1 MTPLSFTRQ
10 GFRAGTLGVGP
21 LIPGIAMYGV
31 AFGVMAQAAGLST
44 LESALLSGWVNAGGA
59 QMASLQAWSNP
70 VPILAV
76 FLMTL
81 AMNTRYLLLGAALRP
96 WFGPLPAYQSY
107 PSLLV
112 LGDGNWT
119 LALRERQEGR
129 GDAAFL
135 AGSGFVLWLVWIV
148 TTVVGHAF
156 GRVLG
161 DPTRFGIDFMLAAF
175 FAAMAVVFVR
185 KSDAILPL
193 VVGAATAII
202 VQRLIEG
209 PWYILAGAAAGSA
222 VGALRRVHPP

>member
-1 MTPLSFTRQ
+1 MTAASFTFH
-10 GFRAGTLGVGP
+10 GFRAGALGVAP

-96 WFGPLPAYQSY
+96 WFGALPPYQSY

-112 LGDGNWT
+112 MGDGNWT
-119 LALRERQEGR
+119 LALREREEGR
-129 GDAAFL
+129 SDAAFL
-135 AGSGFVLWLVWIV
+135 LGSGFILWLVWIG
-148 TTVVGHAF
+148 TTIAGHAF

-175 FAAMAVVFVR
+175 FAAMAVIFVR
-185 KSDAILPL
+185 KSSAILPL
-193 VVGAATAII
+193 VIGAAVAIV
-202 VQRLIEG
+202 VQRVTEG
-209 PWYILAGAAAGSA
+209 PWYILAGAVAGSA
-222 VGALRRVHPP
+222 AGAMRRVDPV

>member
-1 MTPLSFTRQ
+1 MTAASFTLQ
-10 GFRAGTLGVGP
+10 GFRSGALGVAP

-44 LESALLSGWVNAGGA
+44 LEAALLSGWVNAGGA

-96 WFGPLPAYQSY
+96 WFGALPAYQSY

-112 LGDGNWT
+112 MGDGNWT
-119 LALRERQEGR
+119 LALREREEGR
-129 GDAAFL
+129 GDAAFI
-135 AGSGFVLWLVWIV
+135 AGSGFVLWLVWIG
-148 TTVVGHAF
+148 TTIAGHAF

-175 FAAMAVVFVR
+175 FAAMAVIFVR

-193 VVGAATAII
+193 VIGAAVAIA

-222 VGALRRVHPP
+222 AGALRRVHPV

>member
-1 MTPLSFTRQ
+1 MQEPSFTLA
-10 GFRAGTLGVGP
+10 GFRTGALGVAP
-21 LIPGIAMYGV
+21 LVPGIAMYGI

-96 WFGPLPAYQSY
+96 WFGALPAYQSY

-119 LALRERQEGR
+119 LALREREEGR

-135 AGSGFVLWLVWIV
+135 MGSGFVLWLVWIGA
-148 TTVVGHAF
+148 TIAGHAF

-175 FAAMAVVFVR
+175 FAAMAVIFVR

-193 VVGAATAII
+193 VVGAIVAIV
-202 VQRLIEG
+202 VQRLTEG

-222 VGALRRVHPP
+222 AGALRRVDPV